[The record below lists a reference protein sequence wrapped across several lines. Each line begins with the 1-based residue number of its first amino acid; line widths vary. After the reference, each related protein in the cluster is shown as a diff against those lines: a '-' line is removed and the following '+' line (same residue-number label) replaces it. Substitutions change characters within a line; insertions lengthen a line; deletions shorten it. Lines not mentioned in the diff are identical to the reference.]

1 MRIDQD
7 VKLDYKDV
15 LIRPKRSTLS
25 SRKEVQLERKF
36 TFRNY
41 TPYVATDVLPEGYP
55 AGPYVEEHYR
65 GVPIMASNMD
75 GVGTFEMADTLAKQ
89 NIFTCL
95 VKTYSLEEL
104 IEFFDI
110 DYFGKPFQV
119 ERSKYT
125 AMSIGTGKDDF
136 AKLSAVIGAVGDLLK
151 YVCID
156 IANGYSDHFAQH
168 VRKVRKA
175 FPNIVIIAGNVVTG
189 EMTEELILAGA
200 DIVKVGIGPG
210 SVCTTRIQT
219 GVGYPQLS
227 AVIECADAAH
237 GLGGHII
244 ADGGCTCPGDVA
256 KAFAGGADF
265 VMLGGMLAGHDEG
278 GGETIVKH
286 YETNEIIYQ
295 LGSHLDNH
303 TRKIETKEFVQ
314 FYGMSS
320 DAANTK
326 HFGGLK
332 DYRSS
337 EGREVLVPYR
347 GAVEDTIQDLLG
359 GIRSTC
365 TYAGAMKLKQ
375 LSKCTTFVRV
385 TQQFNAVY
393 AK

>member
-1 MRIDQD
+1 MRLEEDI
-7 VKLDYKDV
+7 KLDYKDV

-25 SRKEVQLERKF
+25 SRREVDLHRGF

-41 TPYVATDVLPEGYP
+41 IPEAMSMENLRPDSHPSYQ
-55 AGPYVEEHYR
+55 
-65 GVPIMASNMD
+65 GVPIMAANMD
-75 GVGTFEMADTLAKQ
+75 GVGTFEMADALGEQ
-89 NIFTCL
+89 DIFTCL
-95 VKTYSLEEL
+95 VKTYSVQEL
-104 IEFFDI
+104 VSFFDSA
-110 DYFGKPFQV
+110 DEKMRWKRP
-119 ERSKYT
+119 EYT
-125 AMSIGTGKDDF
+125 AYSMGITDKDHDKF
-136 AKLSAVIGAVGDLLK
+136 RAVYEQAPNIK
-151 YVCID
+151 FVCID
-156 IANGYSDHFAQH
+156 VANGYSNRFRDFVAEFRRLYPH
-168 VRKVRKA
+168 
-175 FPNIVIIAGNVVTG
+175 IVIIAGNVVTG

-278 GGETIVKH
+278 GGEVIEKLYT
-286 YETNEIIYQ
+286 TNEWDAGKARPV
-295 LGSHLDNH
+295 LEE
-303 TRKIETKEFVQ
+303 KKFVT

-320 DAANTK
+320 KAANNK

-332 DYRSS
+332 EYRSS

-347 GAVEDTIQDLLG
+347 GAVVRTIQDLLG
-359 GIRSTC
+359 GVRSTC
-365 TYAGAMKLKQ
+365 TYAGAVRLKH
-375 LSKCTTFVRV
+375 LSKCTTFVRC
-385 TQQFNAVY
+385 TQTHNGVY
-393 AK
+393 ESNTIGN

>member
-1 MRIDQD
+1 MRIEEDL
-7 VKLDYKDV
+7 KLDYKDV
-15 LIRPKRSTLS
+15 LIRPKRSTLG
-25 SRKEVQLERKF
+25 SRKEVDLERGF

-41 TPYVATDVLPEGYP
+41 RPYVATDVLPDGYP
-55 AGPYVEEHYR
+55 VVQEQYRHYR
-65 GVPIMASNMD
+65 GTPIMAANMD
-75 GVGTFEMADTLAKQ
+75 GVGTFEMADKLAEGK
-89 NIFTCL
+89 IFTCL
-95 VKTYSLEEL
+95 VKTYSINEL
-104 IEFFDI
+104 VNYFDSDMPERT
-110 DYFGKPFQV
+110 DYV
-119 ERSKYT
+119 
-125 AMSIGTGKDDF
+125 AMSIGITDADHAKFRDVYEQTG
-136 AKLSAVIGAVGDLLK
+136 SRLK

-156 IANGYSDHFAQH
+156 VANGYSSRFRDTVSEF
-168 VRKVRKA
+168 RMMY
-175 FPNIVIIAGNVVTG
+175 PNLVIIAGNVVTG

-227 AVIECADAAH
+227 AVMECADAAH

-265 VMLGGMLAGHDEG
+265 VMLGGMLAGHDQG
-278 GGETIVKH
+278 GGEVITKKYITD
-286 YETNEIIYQ
+286 EMST
-295 LGSHLDNH
+295 GT
-303 TRKIETKEFVQ
+303 TRKIEEKKFVQ

-347 GAVEDTIQDLLG
+347 GDVAATVQDLLG
-359 GIRSTC
+359 GLRSTC
-365 TYAGAMKLKQ
+365 TYAGALRLKH
-375 LSKCTTFVRV
+375 LMRCTTFVRC
-385 TQQFNAVY
+385 TQQFNGVY
-393 AK
+393 ASNDK